1 MSKRN
6 SSFLFNAI
14 APVYG
19 LFYNRQKKRYREVIR
34 YMATEFDLAS
44 FGSILDVGCGTGS
57 LCSVLSEAGLSVT
70 GIDPAQKMLA
80 IAKRQPENGT
90 IRFLQAN
97 ALEQLPFADQ
107 SFDLSIASYV
117 AHGMQKNERIKLYSE
132 MRRVTKS
139 KVILYDYNQKR
150 SLLTSLI
157 EWLEQGDYFQFIK
170 NPKGEMEDCV
180 SEMAKC
186 FSEVK
191 VIEVDTRA
199 SWYICTR
206 N

>member
-1 MSKRN
+1 MSKQN
-6 SSFLFNAI
+6 NNFLFNAI

-19 LFYNRQKKRYREVIR
+19 LFYNRQKKRYRKVITKV
-34 YMATEFDLAS
+34 AKELDLTLYD
-44 FGSILDVGCGTGS
+44 SILDVGCGTGS
-57 LCSVLSEAGLSVT
+57 LCSILSEGGLSVT
-70 GIDPAQKMLA
+70 GIDPAQNMLL
-80 IAKRQPENGT
+80 IASRHHENKN
-90 IRFLQAN
+90 ILFLQAN
-97 ALEQLPFADQ
+97 ALEHLPFADK

-117 AHGMQKNERIKLYSE
+117 AHGMQKSERIKLYSE

-139 KVILYDYNQKR
+139 KVIIYDYNQKR

-170 NPKGEMEDCV
+170 NPKSDMESCV
-180 SEMAKC
+180 SEMAYC

-199 SWYICTR
+199 SWYICTPS
-206 N
+206 

>member
-1 MSKRN
+1 MSKKN

-34 YMATEFDLAS
+34 NMATEFDLAS

-57 LCSVLSEAGLSVT
+57 LCSILSESGLAVT
-70 GIDPAQKMLA
+70 GVDPAQKMLA
-80 IAKRQPENGT
+80 IAKRQPENGS

-97 ALEQLPFADQ
+97 ALEGLPFADQ

-117 AHGMQKNERIKLYSE
+117 AHGMQKSERIKLYSE

-157 EWLEQGDYFQFIK
+157 EWLERGDYFQFIK
-170 NPKGEMEDCV
+170 NPKSEMENCV
-180 SEMAKC
+180 SEMEKC

-191 VIEVDTRA
+191 VIEVGTRA
-199 SWYICTR
+199 SWYICTP